1 MEKKS
6 KIKMSDFGV
15 LVQNNPITKEVK
27 LYKESDYFEKTIE
40 NIITLYENLKDRILK
55 LGDIDMIILF
65 LKQSFD
71 INKK

>member
-1 MEKKS
+1 
-6 KIKMSDFGV
+6 MSDFGV

-27 LYKESDYFEKTIE
+27 VYTESDHFEKTIE

-55 LGDIDMIILF
+55 LGDIDMIISF